1 MTRDEIQAKIEY
13 FRQNVE
19 DLESLPQSSEGE
31 FMSDPRNLKTA
42 LYLLQTSIQVLIDLC
57 GYAGARLGLPTPP
70 TSRGYLEGLEARGHL
85 PHGSADRFGPMF
97 AFRNRVVHLYD
108 RIDPAIVYAL
118 LTRERK
124 DLVQLFGWL
133 LDLLAKA

>member
-1 MTRDEIQAKIEY
+1 MTRDDIQAKIEY

-19 DLESLPQSSEGE
+19 ELEGLPQSSFDE

-42 LYLLQTSIQVLIDLC
+42 IYLLQTSVQVLIDLC
-57 GYAGARLGLPTPP
+57 GYSGARLGLPTPP
-70 TSRGYLEGLEARGHL
+70 TSRGYLEAIESRGFL
-85 PHGSADRFGPMF
+85 PPGSADRFGPMF

-118 LTRERK
+118 LTQERT
-124 DLVQLFGWL
+124 DLVELFGRL
-133 LDLLAKA
+133 LDLLEQA